1 MRTAK
6 IIENENLWQ
15 VQLRE
20 FEGSE
25 NSYSEDLT
33 FSTSEAAQQA
43 AYHFMTEYVDFVP
56 FEDEED

>member
-6 IIENENLWQ
+6 IIETESAWQ
-15 VQLRE
+15 VQFRE

-25 NSYSEDLT
+25 NSYSEDCIYYT
-33 FSTSEAAQQA
+33 PEAAQQA
-43 AYHFMTEYVDFVP
+43 AYHFLTDYVDFVP